1 MATLNVSVVDQAG
14 APVADQLVT
23 INTFNAHDYAQPGIE
38 INPNPRRTGPDGLVN
53 FYSGPPLGGAI
64 MVQATAQ
71 NGTTDP
77 VHFDGTTNVLVT
89 VTLIPFTTAAA
100 PPEPEPEPEPGP
112 GPTPPSAGADA
123 IDLSLAIVASGDCPP
138 VAHLPIISAMAS
150 ISLIDA
156 GTEGQGFAMN
166 FPGRDTWPGV
176 IPPGWEGAINHTLW
190 IAERIGG
197 QWYVLPIKEG
207 LHDYLTLGPILN
219 PGQIPQ
225 NLTYFAQAPMYGY
238 QPKPREQ
245 VGFFATTGDTRRMNL
260 QPLIGAG
267 RTNVVL
273 VPFTAGEYTFPASG
287 TRTVVVVASSTGQP

>member
-150 ISLIDA
+150 ISLKEAD
-156 GTEGQGFAMN
+156 QGFAMN

>member
-1 MATLNVSVVDQAG
+1 MATLDVVVLAQTG
-14 APVADQLVT
+14 QPVANELVL
-23 INTFNAHDYAQPGIE
+23 INTFSALDWAQPGIE
-38 INPNPRRTGPDGLVN
+38 INPNPRRTGPNGSIN
-53 FYSGPPLGGAI
+53 FYSGPPLSQPI

-71 NGTTDP
+71 NGTSNP
-77 VHFDGTTNVLVT
+77 VPFDGTSNVT
-89 VTLIPFTTAAA
+89 VTLALIPFAAAAA
-100 PPEPEPEPEPGP
+100 PPTPEPGP
-112 GPTPPSAGADA
+112 EPLPPSTGADA
-123 IDLSLAIVASGDCPP
+123 IDLSAAIVASGDCPP

-150 ISLIDA
+150 ITL
-156 GTEGQGFAMN
+156 TEADQGFAMN

-238 QPKPREQ
+238 QPKPSER

-260 QPLIGAG
+260 QPPTGAG

-273 VPFTAGEYTFPASG
+273 VPFTAGEYTFPAASG
-287 TRTVVVVASSTGQP
+287 TQTVVVVAATTKGQP

>member
-1 MATLNVSVVDQAG
+1 MATLDVVVLAQTG
-14 APVADQLVT
+14 QPVANELVL
-23 INTFNAHDYAQPGIE
+23 INTFSALDWAQPGIE
-38 INPNPRRTGPDGLVN
+38 INPNPRRTGGTGAVN
-53 FYSGPPLGGAI
+53 FYSGPPLAQAI

-71 NGTTDP
+71 NGTSNP
-77 VHFDGTTNVLVT
+77 VPFDGTSNVTITLA
-89 VTLIPFTTAAA
+89 LIPFAAAA
-100 PPEPEPEPEPGP
+100 PLPPDPDPGP
-112 GPTPPSAGADA
+112 DPLPPSTGADA
-123 IDLSLAIVASGDCPP
+123 IDLSQAIVASGDCPP
-138 VAHLPIISAMAS
+138 VAHLPILSAMS
-150 ISLIDA
+150 LISLTNVGAD
-156 GTEGQGFAMN
+156 GQGFAMN

-176 IPPGWEGAINHTLW
+176 VPPGWEGAINHTLW

-197 QWYVLPIKEG
+197 TWYVLPIKEG

-273 VPFTAGEYTFPASG
+273 VPFAAGEYTFPASG
-287 TRTVVVVASSTGQP
+287 TRTVVVVASTGQP

>member
-1 MATLNVSVVDQAG
+1 MANLDVMVLTATG
-14 APVADQLVT
+14 EPVADELVT
-23 INTFNAHDYAQPGIE
+23 INTFNAVDWAQPGIE
-38 INPNPRRTGPDGLVN
+38 INPNPRRTGPDGSVN
-53 FYSGPPLGGAI
+53 FYSGPPLAQPV

-77 VHFDGTTNVLVT
+77 VYFDGTHSVRLPV
-89 VTLIPFTTAAA
+89 VRIPFAAA
-100 PPEPEPEPEPGP
+100 ATPPPTTEQP
-112 GPTPPSAGADA
+112 GPTPPPSTGADA

-138 VAHLPIISAMAS
+138 VAQLPILSAMAS
-150 ISLIDA
+150 ITL
-156 GTEGQGFAMN
+156 TEADQGFAMN

-176 IPPGWEGAINHTLW
+176 IPPGWDGAINHTLW

-197 QWYVLPIKEG
+197 TWYVLPIKEG

-260 QPLIGAG
+260 QPQIGAG

-273 VPFTAGEYTFPASG
+273 VPFAAGEYTFPASG
-287 TRTVVVVASSTGQP
+287 TRTVVVVASSTPTGQP